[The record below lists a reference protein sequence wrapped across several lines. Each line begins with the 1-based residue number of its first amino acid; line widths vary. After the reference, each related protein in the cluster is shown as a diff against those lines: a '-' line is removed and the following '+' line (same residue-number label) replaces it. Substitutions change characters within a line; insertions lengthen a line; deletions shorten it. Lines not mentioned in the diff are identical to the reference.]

1 VLLVSALLALA
12 LAGTAVAAL
21 LFHWPW
27 LPRGLRRAAEH
38 VASPGELLWW
48 ATLGGAFAGRPTG
61 FSGLVVWI
69 LGSATFW
76 FLVLGALIAGT
87 HWLRRKR
94 SA

>member
-1 VLLVSALLALA
+1 
-12 LAGTAVAAL
+12 
-21 LFHWPW
+21 
-27 LPRGLRRAAEH
+27 
-38 VASPGELLWW
+38 
-48 ATLGGAFAGRPTG
+48 LGGAFAGRPTG